1 MAYNNKDNL
10 YSVLVKISIIL
21 TILFSGWLVW
31 EHVSNRPLGTNE
43 YSAANKAFKDSN
55 YELAYKYYKNA
66 YKVNPNDVYVIE
78 GIARSLME
86 LKNYN
91 EAISYFILAI
101 ESQPNFAP
109 AHANLG
115 VLYDRMGDHEK
126 AIELYSEAL
135 RLDSDLEKGMHWI
148 DRLLYNVQEVPPT
161 VKDRLKYLQNQYL
174 LNENERILSVPE
186 VDDKQLNYEK

>member
-1 MAYNNKDNL
+1 
-10 YSVLVKISIIL
+10 
-21 TILFSGWLVW
+21 
-31 EHVSNRPLGTNE
+31 
-43 YSAANKAFKDSN
+43 
-55 YELAYKYYKNA
+55 
-66 YKVNPNDVYVIE
+66 
-78 GIARSLME
+78 ME

-101 ESQPNFAP
+101 EAKPSFAP

-115 VLYDRMGDHEK
+115 VLYDRMGNHK
-126 AIELYSEAL
+126 RAMELYSEAL

-161 VKDRLKYLQNQYL
+161 VKDRLKYLQKQYL
-174 LNENERILSVPE
+174 LNEEDRILSVPD